1 MPARQW
7 FAHYAG
13 VFDTVE
19 INNTFYRLPEA
30 TTFAAWRANAPQGFL
45 FAVKASRFL
54 THLKRL
60 LDPEEPVSRLFNHAC
75 ELGDRLGP
83 VLYQLPAHFRADI
96 ARLDAFLSVL
106 PRTLGELGG
115 TPAGHALRH
124 VMEFRHPSWY
134 TPETFAVL
142 RSHDAALCAHDM
154 AGSARTE
161 IIDGAFVYV
170 RFHGAGGRYFGRYPI
185 ERLDRWAGRLAE
197 TYREGKAVYAYFN
210 NDPEGMAVVNAQEL
224 RALVTARI
232 GIRAAGVNGR

>member
-13 VFDTVE
+13 IFDTVE

-30 TTFAAWRANAPQGFL
+30 STFAAWRANAPSGFL

-83 VLYQLPAHFRADI
+83 VLYQLPAHFHADPT
-96 ARLDAFLSVL
+96 RLDAFLGVL

-115 TPAGHALRH
+115 RPAGHALWH

-134 TPETFAVL
+134 TAETFAVL
-142 RSHDAALCAHDM
+142 RSHGVALCVHDM
-154 AGSARTE
+154 AGSAITE
-161 IIDGAFVYV
+161 PIDGAFVYV
-170 RFHGAGGRYFGRYPI
+170 RFHGAGGRYFGRYQI

-197 TYREGKAVYAYFN
+197 QFQDGKAVYAYFN
-210 NDPEGMAVVNAQEL
+210 NDPEGMAVRNAQEL
-224 RALVTARI
+224 RSLVTARI
-232 GIRAAGVNGR
+232 GIGGEGVNGR